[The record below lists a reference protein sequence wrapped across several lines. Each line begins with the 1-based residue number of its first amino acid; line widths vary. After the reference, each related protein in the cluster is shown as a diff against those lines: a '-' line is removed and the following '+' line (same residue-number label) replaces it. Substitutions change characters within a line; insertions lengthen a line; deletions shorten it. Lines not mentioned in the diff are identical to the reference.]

1 MGDTDIV
8 WTNSPTRKPTTLVAF
23 YQGEQGF
30 ASFVAGMGLIGEEKP
45 VAKIYSKL
53 HSVDPMNSFPDPTFP
68 EWRLYEVENGAGRR
82 YFILRLSHTYV
93 VGPNTTKAWLYN
105 YPIFRDIT
113 MHLASLG
120 VDELVYMTTH
130 LMQTA
135 PMNDQAY
142 IPDGDVAVFDYLNP
156 ENDLLVGSFNNITE
170 MEDEML
176 VPPPSWMFAKI
187 FADFNQNVLKGVSVV
202 FCPHTDTVFVNE
214 RGSEVL
220 LKFMYERHLLSSDT
234 EKINEMLTMIND
246 VEHMQEPA
254 EFTAILDG
262 GFYV

>member
-8 WTNSPTRKPTTLVAF
+8 WTNSPTRERSTLIAF

-30 ASFVAGMGLIGEEKP
+30 ASFVAGMGLIGDAEP

-68 EWRLYEVENGAGRR
+68 EWRLYQVRNGDGRR

-93 VGPNTTKAWLYN
+93 VGPNMTKAWLYN

-113 MHLASLG
+113 MHLSSLG
-120 VDELVYMTTH
+120 VDELIYMTTH

-135 PMNDQAY
+135 NINDQTY
-142 IPDGDVAVFDYLNP
+142 IPDGELATFDYLNP
-156 ENDLLVGSFNNITE
+156 ENDLLVGSNE
-170 MEDEML
+170 VEEEML
-176 VPPPSWMFAKI
+176 IPPPSWMFAKI
-187 FADFNQNVLKGVSVV
+187 FKDFNRNVIKGVSVV
-202 FCPHTDTVFVNE
+202 FCSHTDTVFVNE

-220 LKFMYERHLLSSDT
+220 LDFMENEHALYRDT
-234 EKINEMLTMIND
+234 EKIDEMLTMIND

-254 EFTAILDG
+254 DFTAILDG